1 MSHSSA
7 TKLLVGNGCCVSQE
21 EDGAAKVQLKVP
33 MPFILRKA
41 LVDDW
46 EVCVCVSE
54 QATRTGL

>member
-1 MSHSSA
+1 M
-7 TKLLVGNGCCVSQE
+7 SQE

-46 EVCVCVSE
+46 EVCVSE